1 MKKVLALLMIIAMM
15 PVAAVSQSKFA
26 VDPAKYDF
34 SGVFEADSPFNLGIL
49 GKEYKRLQIY
59 FESVTRQSSTNYI
72 VKGYSNAAGNVC
84 PFEGTL
90 KIVSITVQD
99 SEDFEADHNVYFLEA
114 SYSFKETGG
123 TGTGT
128 FSGKAGFDFWISDNK
143 PLIEDGMFGADGY
156 CNSQYEG
163 FWTSD
168 KTKAKKIA
176 NWGSCRIPGSGDL
189 DQGVGEFVPDEKY
202 RSKGWADYFNAIF
215 SQNEEVQVNANFREQ
230 SKWWDKKAPV
240 LVYKKAPK
248 PVINVY
254 KKNGQA
260 QGALIQTLSLK
271 VSETPEYWDFNED
284 GYNEIVQLCDDGKLY
299 VWSPKDGKF
308 YNVPSY
314 DFVKYK
320 GYLTYKQQLKRYFTT
335 HYDNSTQ
342 AQYFYM
348 YSYRRGADS
357 SQDAI
362 VYEGSISE
370 KDGIWSEYDKY
381 GQTVHDK
388 VNSPEKLSQIWS
400 DYIRLTMA
408 QY

>member
-59 FESVTRQSSTNYI
+59 YESVTRQSSTNYI

-99 SEDFEADHNVYFLEA
+99 SEDFEADHNVYCLEA

-123 TGTGT
+123 VGTGT
-128 FSGKAGFDFWISDNK
+128 FSGKAGFDFWISGNK

-176 NWGSCRIPGSGDL
+176 NWGACRIPGSGDL
-189 DQGVGEFVPDEKY
+189 DQGVGEFIPAEKY
-202 RSKGWADYFNAIF
+202 RSKGWADYFNALF
-215 SQNEEVQVNANFREQ
+215 SQNEEVQANAHFREQ
-230 SKWWDKKAPV
+230 SRWWDKKAPV

-271 VSETPEYWDFNED
+271 VSETLEYWDFNSD
-284 GYNEIVQLCDDGKLY
+284 GYNDIIQLSDDGQLY
-299 VWSPKDGKF
+299 VWSQEDGQF

-320 GYLTYKQQLKRYFTT
+320 GYLTYKPQLKRYFTT
-335 HYDNSTQ
+335 NYDPDTQ
-342 AQYFYM
+342 AHYFYM
-348 YSYRRGADS
+348 YSYRLSNDRS
-357 SQDAI
+357 MDAI
-362 VYEGSISE
+362 VFEGSISE

-381 GQTVHDK
+381 GQTVHSK